1 MKFGYAIVLA
11 LVALVAVSGFASA
24 DRLPGQVPE
33 NQIFTISTLIDV
45 TGAVS
50 ESSQVQWTIID
61 GPEKEETVYG
71 MREVF
76 FDNDSGLPAER
87 TWITQ
92 AEYSALVAELG
103 SDHVIVGQPRTEDT
117 TTWYPVTR
125 IIASNEFR
133 SSAVFDS
140 YAGVAT
146 LPAVVPAF
154 ANRADATSLAGRTV
168 DEILNAVL
176 LSNDQYVQRT
186 TADTMETVYPY
197 IHNSAL
203 LPGEEIALLTWTDSL
218 RSNGGK
224 LSLNKNIDFD
234 SRNKGDGLYNLEV
247 EKVLTY
253 NSVEG
258 AHLIGG
264 EEWILDV
271 AGNYEKSA
279 DNIRCVFAAAQSEY
293 FPAFCNVVKAKSE
306 LININSAQISTK
318 GQARAVAAT
327 SDIPAALNYQI
338 AVSPDANTGSGFADG
353 TVKTLFG
360 GAIMEAR
367 GTSQKPAA
375 TNNWKDEASV
385 TGGIK
390 NFQKVFN
397 YESGFTF

>member
-24 DRLPGQVPE
+24 DRLPQQVPE

-50 ESSQVQWTIID
+50 ENSQMQWTIQSGDQQVPFTEAFAADLAAIRLTEAQANVLLSYAAELAATYGGRASDYIVIRNVAVAAGAGYQGRIFEFNIPNAWMNTGMGLTGNPAVAGAVYGAGLTFDDATFRQLID
-61 GPEKEETVYG
+61 NELGGLGATSEITVYG
-71 MREVF
+71 AIRNGM
-76 FDNDSGLPAER
+76 L
-87 TWITQ
+87 Q
-92 AEYSALVAELG
+92 
-103 SDHVIVGQPRTEDT
+103 
-117 TTWYPVTR
+117 
-125 IIASNEFR
+125 
-133 SSAVFDS
+133 
-140 YAGVAT
+140 
-146 LPAVVPAF
+146 
-154 ANRADATSLAGRTV
+154 
-168 DEILNAVL
+168 
-176 LSNDQYVQRT
+176 
-186 TADTMETVYPY
+186 
-197 IHNSAL
+197 
-203 LPGEEIALLTWTDSL
+203 PGEEIALLTWTDSL
-218 RSNGGK
+218 RTNGGK

-234 SRNKGDGLYNLEV
+234 SRNKGNGLYNLEV

-271 AGNYEKSA
+271 AGSYEQSA
-279 DNIRCVFAAAQSEY
+279 GSIRCVFAAASSEW

-327 SDIPAALNYQI
+327 GDIPAALNYQI

-367 GTSQKPAA
+367 GNSLRPAA

-390 NFQKVFN
+390 NFQKVFS

>member
-1 MKFGYAIVLA
+1 ML
-11 LVALVAVSGFASA
+11 
-24 DRLPGQVPE
+24 Q
-33 NQIFTISTLIDV
+33 
-45 TGAVS
+45 
-50 ESSQVQWTIID
+50 
-61 GPEKEETVYG
+61 
-71 MREVF
+71 
-76 FDNDSGLPAER
+76 
-87 TWITQ
+87 
-92 AEYSALVAELG
+92 
-103 SDHVIVGQPRTEDT
+103 
-117 TTWYPVTR
+117 
-125 IIASNEFR
+125 
-133 SSAVFDS
+133 
-140 YAGVAT
+140 
-146 LPAVVPAF
+146 
-154 ANRADATSLAGRTV
+154 
-168 DEILNAVL
+168 
-176 LSNDQYVQRT
+176 
-186 TADTMETVYPY
+186 
-197 IHNSAL
+197 
-203 LPGEEIALLTWTDSL
+203 PGEEIALLTWTDSL
-218 RSNGGK
+218 RTNGGK

-234 SRNKGDGLYNLEV
+234 SRNKGNGLYNLEV

-279 DNIRCVFAAAQSEY
+279 DSIRCVFAAAESTY

-327 SDIPAALNYQI
+327 GDIPAALNYQI
-338 AVSPDANTGSGFADG
+338 AVTPDANTGSGFADG

-390 NFQKVFN
+390 NFQKVFS